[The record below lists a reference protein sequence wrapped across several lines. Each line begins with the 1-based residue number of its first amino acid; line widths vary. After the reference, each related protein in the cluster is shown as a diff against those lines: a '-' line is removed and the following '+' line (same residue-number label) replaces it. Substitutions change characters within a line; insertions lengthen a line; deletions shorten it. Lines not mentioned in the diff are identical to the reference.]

1 MVQPPEGGYYGINKL
16 KKWVKSRP
24 RVGTRFMVPA
34 DLYNYDV
41 NAEAMAPRIVVEF
54 YENYVLTVD
63 EYGRSVTFIWFALY
77 EILHEQ
83 EKKENESKKNSR
95 NEDGSV

>member
-1 MVQPPEGGYYGINKL
+1 MVQPPEGGYYRMSKL
-16 KKWVKSRP
+16 KKWVKSRLK
-24 RVGTRFMVPA
+24 VGNRFMAPA

-41 NAEAMAPRIVVEF
+41 NTEAMAPRIVVEF

-63 EYGRSVTFIWFALY
+63 EYGRSETFMWFALY

-83 EKKENESKKNSR
+83 EKKENESKKNSG
-95 NEDGSV
+95 NKDGSV